1 MYIQRL
7 CVMGVMRRY
16 GLPVGY
22 WRRVTTM
29 TDTLICGLILIV
41 GAPVALAVM
50 MLIVAIMLV
59 REYTDV
65 RRDVDKLTR
74 RDVIVHPYDKEDDN
88 E

>member
-1 MYIQRL
+1 
-7 CVMGVMRRY
+7 
-16 GLPVGY
+16 
-22 WRRVTTM
+22 M

-65 RRDVDKLTR
+65 RRDVDKLTSR
-74 RDVIVHPYDKEDDN
+74 EIIVHPYDKEEDN
-88 E
+88 D